1 MLPSFNLTLIKFYEC
16 LKKDSTYFKEDP
28 KEVYFETFGSV
39 NIAT

>member
-28 KEVYFETFGSV
+28 KVYFETFGCV